1 MSVKTIYSVGIIKQ
15 KAKELVSK
23 GLISRQQPIY
33 TLCNFIPA
41 GEWHTIEIE
50 LEFNGYLLRNHIID
64 LIQPETWED

>member
-50 LEFNGYLLRNHIID
+50 LEFNGY
-64 LIQPETWED
+64 